1 MQKNI
6 QTQGLKESIV
16 MAFNLGV
23 WMKQQK
29 GHEGS
34 VSEATEELKNMIYW
48 NLNNQYG
55 DTLPAD
61 LLKATVGYFL
71 NIALLGYIL
80 PEVCLPDQELKGR
93 LLALIEAKAGGG
105 AFQPPADGEQT
116 TKTTFT
122 FHN

>member
-6 QTQGLKESIV
+6 QTQNLKESIV

-29 GHEGS
+29 GHEAT

-55 DTLPAD
+55 DTIPAD
-61 LLKATVGYFL
+61 LLKANGSIF
-71 NIALLGYIL
+71 
-80 PEVCLPDQELKGR
+80 
-93 LLALIEAKAGGG
+93 
-105 AFQPPADGEQT
+105 
-116 TKTTFT
+116 
-122 FHN
+122 